1 MKKLCAFV
9 IFAVAL
15 LMNQQAI
22 PEQLRV
28 VENLRH
34 QQISVPASIP
44 DRNRMVI
51 VDDIMR
57 VEDDG
62 MAALLIFYDDPR
74 TARQIDLIECY
85 DLDGNLLL
93 VAWIDRLGI
102 CQVAMDRGL
111 LDADDPGIDGTLV
124 MVEVGREL

>member
-1 MKKLCAFV
+1 MKTLCAFV
-9 IFAVAL
+9 IFAAAL
-15 LMNQQAI
+15 VMTQQAI
-22 PEQLRV
+22 PEELRV

-34 QQISVPASIP
+34 QQIRVPASVP

-62 MAALLIFYDDPR
+62 MAAVLIFYDDPR
-74 TARQIDLIECY
+74 TGQQVDLIECY

-93 VAWIDRLGI
+93 VAWIDRMGI

-111 LDADDPGIDGTLV
+111 LDADDPRIDGTLV
-124 MVEVGREL
+124 IVAVGREL